1 MEVSVLEVLVGSEGA
16 ERTLL
21 FIEARES
28 GYAREIS
35 DLYGISLSVVQKH
48 LYRMEAGGLLV
59 SETVGR
65 TRVFRFNPRFPFL
78 PETRALLRAVLMRLP
93 ASLREQLLMNRR
105 RPRRTGKPL

>member
-1 MEVSVLEVLVGSEGA
+1 MLEALLGSEGA

-35 DLYGISLSVVQKH
+35 ETYGISLNVVQKH

-59 SETVGR
+59 SHQVGR

-78 PETRALLRAVLMRLP
+78 NETRALLRAALMRLP
-93 ASLREQLLMNRR
+93 GPVKEQLLMNRR
-105 RPRRTGKPL
+105 RPRRTGKVL

>member
-1 MEVSVLEVLVGSEGA
+1 MLEALLGSEGA

-21 FIEARES
+21 FLEARES

-35 DLYGISLSVVQKH
+35 ELYGITLSSVQKQ

-78 PETRALLRAVLMRLP
+78 AETRALLRAALNRLP
-93 ASLREQLLMNRR
+93 TALRDELILNRR

>member
-1 MEVSVLEVLVGSEGA
+1 MIEALVGSEGA

-21 FIEARES
+21 FVEAREA

-35 DLYGISLSVVQKH
+35 ELYGISLNVVQKH

-78 PETRALLRAVLMRLP
+78 AETRALLRAVLMRLP
-93 ASLREQLLMNRR
+93 ESLRKELLMNRR
-105 RPRRTGKPL
+105 RPRRTGKTL